1 MNVQLQEDP
10 HTLCW
15 PLAACQHYWK
25 ASRMAAPDKPSICT
39 PQATSLGFCYKLE
52 LNFRIYLEEIE
63 ESQAAQRHL

>member
-15 PLAACQHYWK
+15 PLGACQHCC
-25 ASRMAAPDKPSICT
+25 RMAEPDKPSICI